1 MENLIY
7 NPGKGYR
14 MVVKRGRGRRLR
26 LAPKNR
32 QYKGKKTAALSKPM
46 RRAIKQVIN
55 RQQERKYRCESYMKQ
70 LNAVAS
76 ATTNELFPLIP
87 QTQMAGSSVM
97 ASSSTRIGQKL
108 TCARAYSDIH
118 VSFNAGVQG
127 SKDLIV
133 KLWLLT
139 SREFKNMD
147 DILAFGSS
155 TGARPLPIRFL
166 DDGNGGTQSLTGI
179 FQDLDL
185 PVATD
190 EWTPLKIYTFRLSK
204 SSGVLQNNSNPY
216 TAVNP
221 AAYIG
226 TGAEVHRHFR
236 FYHDS
241 PKVWNYSGD
250 VVASYPNNYAP
261 VWALTYVYADGTTPQ
276 AANIDVQVNV
286 TNHLEFYDA

>member
-1 MENLIY
+1 MPTNKKSMALYI
-7 NPGKGYR
+7 N
-14 MVVKRGRGRRLR
+14 MVLQRRRRQPMRRRVSKARAKRP
-26 LAPKNR
+26 AK
-32 QYKGKKTAALSKPM
+32 LSKPIA
-46 RRAIKQVIN
+46 RAIKQVIN
-55 RQQERKYRCESYMKQ
+55 RQQERKYRCESYMRQ
-70 LNAVAS
+70 LNSVAS

-118 VSFNAGVQG
+118 VSLNAGITG

-133 KLWLLT
+133 KLWVLT

-147 DILAFGSS
+147 DILAFGSAS
-155 TGARPLPIRFL
+155 GARPLPIRFL
-166 DDGNGGTQSLTGI
+166 DDGNGGTTSLTGI

-190 EWTPLKIYTFRLSK
+190 EWTQVKAFTFRLSK
-204 SSGVLQNNSNPY
+204 SSQVLQNNQNAFA
-216 TAVNP
+216 AVNP
-221 AAYIG
+221 AAYIAS
-226 TGAEVHRHFR
+226 GADVHKHFR
-236 FYHDS
+236 VYHNG
-241 PKVWNYSGD
+241 PKTWNYSGD
-250 VVASYPNNYAP
+250 VVSSYPNNYAP